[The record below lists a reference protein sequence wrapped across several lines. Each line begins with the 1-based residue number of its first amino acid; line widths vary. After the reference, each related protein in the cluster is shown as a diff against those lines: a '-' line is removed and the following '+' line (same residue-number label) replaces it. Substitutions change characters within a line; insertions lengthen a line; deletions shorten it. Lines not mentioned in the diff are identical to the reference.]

1 MNRMNILYLAL
12 FVFFSVFIAFFFY
25 QQMNLVENYENPSEI
40 NPNNPYLKKTIRFT
54 TGHIAYVT
62 NQGFVK
68 YIQNYEIWNSVNIP
82 KEYIQVNIPWND
94 YWDNHVGVQVPTTP
108 PLISGTF
115 MKLGQSGDNE
125 GLPKPQSV
133 PQSSPMPAP
142 MPSSQPKP
150 QSSPMP
156 APMPSPQPKP
166 QSSPMPSPQP
176 KPQSSPQPNAP
187 SSFIGGCMG
196 SQYGCCP
203 DGSTLKSDSI
213 GSNCK
218 SATPCAPQSNPNAI
232 FVHNSNY
239 VAYL

>member
-1 MNRMNILYLAL
+1 MMNRMNILHLAL
-12 FVFFSVFIAFFFY
+12 FVFFSIFVAFFFY

-115 MKLGQSGDNE
+115 MKFGQSGDNE
-125 GLPKPQSV
+125 GLPKPQSA

-142 MPSSQPKP
+142 MPSSQRKP

-156 APMPSPQPKP
+156 APMPSPQPNP
-166 QSSPMPSPQP
+166 QSSPQP
-176 KPQSSPQPNAP
+176 NPQSSPQPNAP

-203 DGSTLKSDSI
+203 DESTSKSDSI

-218 SATPCAPQSNPNAI
+218 SATPCAPQPNPNAI